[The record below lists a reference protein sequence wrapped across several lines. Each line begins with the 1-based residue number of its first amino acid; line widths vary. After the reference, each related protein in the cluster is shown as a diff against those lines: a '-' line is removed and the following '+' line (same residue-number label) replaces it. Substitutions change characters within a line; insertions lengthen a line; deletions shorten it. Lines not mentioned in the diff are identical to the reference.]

1 MVTLLKKPLRITT
14 PVRRSVKALL
24 HLGASGFLAILFYL
38 AATDQLGADPVDGL
52 LHYTG
57 IWTLIILFISLAV
70 SPLAKHLPS
79 SDMMRFR
86 RMVGVYAFVF
96 ALCHFLTYALFELQ
110 LNMSLLGSEIIKRP
124 YITVGMAALLIL
136 LALTAT
142 SPGKIRRKM
151 GKRWQQLHNG
161 IYLALLLG
169 LLHFTWS
176 QKTFWQEP
184 VFYWLIGLAL
194 LALRK
199 DKLIRAVRKARA

>member
-1 MVTLLKKPLRITT
+1 MVTLLNKPLRIAT
-14 PVRRSVKALL
+14 PLRRSIKALL
-24 HLGASGFLAILFYL
+24 HLAASGFLVVLFYL
-38 AATDQLGADPVDGL
+38 GITDQLGADPVDAL

-57 IWTLIILFISLAV
+57 IWTLITLFISLAV

-79 SDMMRFR
+79 GDLMRFR
-86 RMVGVYAFVF
+86 RLIGIYAFVF

-110 LNMSLLGSEIIKRP
+110 LDFSLLGSEIIKRP

-142 SPGKIRRKM
+142 STSGIRRRM

-184 VFYWLIGLAL
+184 VFYWLVGLLL

-199 DKLIRAVRKARA
+199 DKLLRGLRKVRG